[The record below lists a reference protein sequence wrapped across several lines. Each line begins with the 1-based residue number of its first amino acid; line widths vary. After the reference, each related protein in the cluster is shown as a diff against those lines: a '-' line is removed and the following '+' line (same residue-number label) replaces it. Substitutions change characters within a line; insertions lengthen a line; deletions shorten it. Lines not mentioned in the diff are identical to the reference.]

1 MQNKK
6 TSISDEKVKEI
17 LIDGINTG
25 ANYILNKTNFYEH
38 VRTFF
43 KIEKQRC
50 LRLYDL
56 HYNNAQIE
64 RNNIKTELG
73 IVEEQSAVK
82 RNILS
87 KHDALEILTEIAQG
101 KVKKVEGTLIIPSPS
116 DRKGAIESIA
126 KIEGW
131 NAPTKSETDVTI
143 NKTPFF
149 GEHSLNE

>member
-1 MQNKK
+1 MKPKDRQDW
-6 TSISDEKVKEI
+6 IFQELVK
-17 LIDGINTG
+17 DK
-25 ANYILNKTNFYEH
+25 NKTFSEMFSDYLVEFGKISE
-38 VRTFF
+38 VTFNIDWKKANATHSEYRESIKN
-43 KIEKQRC
+43 KIIDASAKE
-50 LRLYDL
+50 
-56 HYNNAQIE
+56 E
-64 RNNIKTELG
+64 IKV
-73 IVEEQSAVK
+73 IK
-82 RNILS
+82 RNILT

>member
-38 VRTFF
+38 IRTYF

-73 IVEEQSAVK
+73 IVEEQSVAK

-87 KHDALEILTEIAQG
+87 KYEAMGILSEIAIG
-101 KVKKVEGTLIIPSPS
+101 KPKKVQGTIIIPTGAE
-116 DRKGAIESIA
+116 RRGAIETLA

-131 NAPTKSETDVTI
+131 NAATETKVTLDKVEPI
-143 NKTPFF
+143 VIEFF
-149 GEHSLNE
+149 ENED